1 MIWDERKNKNKN
13 KSKYIKRTSRE
24 KGYTRLKYIV
34 IIKDNMRKM
43 RKEDDHWGWASA

>member
-1 MIWDERKNKNKN
+1 MKEKIKNKN